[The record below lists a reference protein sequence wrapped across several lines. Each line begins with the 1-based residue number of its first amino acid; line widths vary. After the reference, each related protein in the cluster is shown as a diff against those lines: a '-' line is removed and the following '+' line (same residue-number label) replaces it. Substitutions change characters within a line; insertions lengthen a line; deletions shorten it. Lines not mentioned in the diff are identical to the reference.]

1 MRPGR
6 REAMR
11 GSGLRARRSAVGT
24 RTAYPQAVTRD
35 RATPAPAPA
44 AATLDDSP
52 DQGRALGRLAAVA
65 IFFYLAFVAYMMIL
79 SGTWVTPDLL
89 VIALVLL
96 AFVIG
101 QGKLFLRDWLPFI
114 FIFLAW
120 EAMRGYADN
129 LGAPVHSDS
138 VIALERL
145 ISFGIV
151 PTVELQRLFHRAT
164 EANAL
169 DIATSLVYAA
179 HFVFPLA
186 VAFIFW
192 LRDRSLYYRF
202 VGTLMLMALVGFVFF
217 LLLPVAP
224 PRFAGRHGEDLGVA
238 DVIADTLHNIGLQ
251 THADWIYTNLN
262 PNDNAAFPSL
272 HAAFPLLALLFV
284 RRLWVPGAWLVGLW
298 TLVVWFSIVYLG
310 HHYIVDVLGGA
321 ALALAAYWIVI
332 RRGALDRMLAWLM
345 AIKVPGR
352 LYPLRRPDRD
362 AAG

>member
-1 MRPGR
+1 MSTD
-6 REAMR
+6 R
-11 GSGLRARRSAVGT
+11 G
-24 RTAYPQAVTRD
+24 
-35 RATPAPAPA
+35 TPAPPATA
-44 AATLDDSP
+44 AALDDSAT
-52 DQGRALGRLAAVA
+52 QGRALGRLAAVA
-65 IFFYLAFVAYMMIL
+65 IFVYLAFVAYMMIL

-89 VIALVLL
+89 VIALVLV

-101 QGKLFLRDWLPFI
+101 QGRLFLRDWLPFI

-151 PTVELQRLFHRAT
+151 PTVELQRLFHRADQ
-164 EANAL
+164 ANAL
-169 DIATSLVYAA
+169 DIATSLIYAA

-186 VAFIFW
+186 IAFIFW
-192 LRDRSLYYRF
+192 LRDRPLYYRF

-251 THADWIYTNLN
+251 TSADWLYTNLN

-272 HAAFPLLALLFV
+272 HAAFPLLALFFV
-284 RRLWVPGAWLVGLW
+284 RRLWTPGAWLVGAW
-298 TLVVWFSIVYLG
+298 TLCVWFAIVYLG
-310 HHYIVDVLGGA
+310 HHYIVDVIGGA
-321 ALALAAYWIVI
+321 LLAAGAYWIVI
-332 RRGALDRMLAWLM
+332 RLGALDRLLAWLM

-352 LYPLRRPDRD
+352 RMPLRGREEDV
-362 AAG
+362 AG